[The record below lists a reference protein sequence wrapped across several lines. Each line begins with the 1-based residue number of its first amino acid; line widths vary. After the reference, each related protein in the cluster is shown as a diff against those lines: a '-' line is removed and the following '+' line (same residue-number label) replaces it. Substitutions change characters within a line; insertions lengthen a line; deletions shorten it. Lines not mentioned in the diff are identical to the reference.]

1 MKEGD
6 SHERLERNKAVMVW
20 EKLKRCLKRKDCFCV
35 RGKKATRNTYRS
47 TAIPAEYGPRILGTF
62 SLKFLNDSNMETV
75 ARMIEDGGFLRISAD
90 Y

>member
-6 SHERLERNKAVMVW
+6 SHERLERDKAVIVW

-35 RGKKATRNTYRS
+35 RGKKATQSTCRS
-47 TAIPAEYGPRILGTF
+47 TAIPEIWARILGTF

-75 ARMIEDGGFLRISAD
+75 ARMIEDGGFLRMFAD